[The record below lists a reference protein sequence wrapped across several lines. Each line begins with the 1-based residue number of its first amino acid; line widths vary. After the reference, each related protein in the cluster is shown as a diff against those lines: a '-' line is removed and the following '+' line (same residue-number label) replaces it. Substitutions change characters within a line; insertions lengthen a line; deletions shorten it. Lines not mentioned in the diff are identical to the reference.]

1 MINRTLPPSAGAAVS
16 RFENIGSV
24 RNRGI
29 EAQIEATIV
38 QSSQFS
44 WDVNLSGSYNQNKIV
59 SLGGTPP
66 NRGTTTS
73 DIEGYPIQGW
83 WLRPYSYQ
91 DTNGDGIISLS
102 ELTVGDTAE
111 YKGPSLPPA
120 ELTGATG
127 VELLGRRLRVQLA
140 VDAWLGGYQ
149 LNGTERIRCQ
159 NRLNCRGDVDPA
171 APLWE
176 QARAMA
182 VRVHSS
188 NTQWGY
194 VEKSDF
200 LRFRELS
207 LTFTLP
213 DQVARWM
220 NAKRVS
226 LTASGRNLKLI
237 TGYSG
242 ADPQTGY
249 FGTDI
254 GVQSDFQAVPPPTY
268 YILRLNITF

>member
-1 MINRTLPPSAGAAVS
+1 MG
-16 RFENIGSV
+16 RFFFFQAE
-24 RNRGI
+24 
-29 EAQIEATIV
+29 
-38 QSSQFS
+38 
-44 WDVNLSGSYNQNKIV
+44 
-59 SLGGTPP
+59 
-66 NRGTTTS
+66 
-73 DIEGYPIQGW
+73 
-83 WLRPYSYQ
+83 
-91 DTNGDGIISLS
+91 DGIRD
-102 ELTVGDTAE
+102 VAV
-111 YKGPSLPPA
+111 
-120 ELTGATG
+120 TG
-127 VELLGRRLRVQLA
+127 VQTCALP
-140 VDAWLGGYQ
+140 
-149 LNGTERIRCQ
+149 ICQ

-171 APLWE
+171 ASLWE

-242 ADPQTGY
+242 ADPQ
-249 FGTDI
+249 
-254 GVQSDFQAVPPPTY
+254 
-268 YILRLNITF
+268 